1 MSSIGHQVLFG
12 ECFPHFG
19 SHFSWFLGLCMQA
32 LGLLVVHW
40 SFCRLTLLGIR
51 LYKFSTSSS
60 VLPCLW
66 MSVCCLSPGL
76 LVESPTC
83 GLASLWH
90 LLFIQIQQQVF
101 CELDLT
107 LCSLSVWSFLSSLA
121 NLVLCVGYLLPIR
134 LYCIYLVDYLSFSV
148 FTFSSTPHWPSLT
161 SSAHLFGTLYIPLES

>member
-1 MSSIGHQVLFG
+1 
-12 ECFPHFG
+12 
-19 SHFSWFLGLCMQA
+19 
-32 LGLLVVHW
+32 
-40 SFCRLTLLGIR
+40 
-51 LYKFSTSSS
+51 
-60 VLPCLW
+60 

-121 NLVLCVGYLLPIR
+121 NLVLCVGYLLSIR
-134 LYCIYLVDYLSFSV
+134 LYCIYLIDYLRGFLSV
-148 FTFSSTPHWPSLT
+148 HFLFHTPLAQFDLFCSPVWDTVYTIGIIKIRSSIGGGPMPR
-161 SSAHLFGTLYIPLES
+161 SSQ